1 MRLLPFTIT
10 FLLLA
15 AVSPTEAECIRPGR
29 WWIEHPSTELL
40 FSGTVD
46 QIVRTAPFG
55 FRASVTVDRVWK
67 GSVDQQID
75 LFVWEVGAERPPIA
89 RFQRYVFALRR
100 MRPTDDQRECD
111 GAGVPDGSVAFTPI
125 MCGAEPYADA
135 ERSGLVR
142 DFGAGYAPK

>member
-1 MRLLPFTIT
+1 MRLPLFTIT

-15 AVSPTEAECIRPGR
+15 SVTPTEAECILPGR
-29 WWIEHPSTELL
+29 WWIDKSELV

-46 QIVRTAPFG
+46 KIVRTAELG

-75 LFVWEVGAERPPIA
+75 VFVWELAPEWPPIA

-100 MRPTDDQRECD
+100 IRPIDDQRERD

-142 DFGAGYAPK
+142 DFGPGYAPK